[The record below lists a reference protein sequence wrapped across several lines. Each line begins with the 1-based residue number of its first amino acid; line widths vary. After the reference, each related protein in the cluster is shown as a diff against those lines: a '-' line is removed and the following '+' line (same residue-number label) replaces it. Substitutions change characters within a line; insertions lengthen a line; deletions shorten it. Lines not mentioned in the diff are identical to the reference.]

1 MRFFPNCWRSN
12 RSARGTKTHA
22 ERRIDASRGH
32 AVVPGVVQLAF
43 RHGIASVSEF
53 VPADT
58 HVIPADAMAAAH
70 VNGREARGERR
81 IALVE
86 NPIAVFSCS
95 RSLWHP
101 RAATA
106 PRGT

>member
-58 HVIPADAMAAAH
+58 HVIPPTRWPPPTSTVAKPEESAVLRLLRTRSPFLVVRALC
-70 VNGREARGERR
+70 GTRARLR
-81 IALVE
+81 
-86 NPIAVFSCS
+86 
-95 RSLWHP
+95 
-101 RAATA
+101 
-106 PRGT
+106 